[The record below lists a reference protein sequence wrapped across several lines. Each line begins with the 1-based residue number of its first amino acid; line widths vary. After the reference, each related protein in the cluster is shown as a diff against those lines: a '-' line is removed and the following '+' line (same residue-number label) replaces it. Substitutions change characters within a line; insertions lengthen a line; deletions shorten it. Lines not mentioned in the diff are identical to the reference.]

1 MEEIEIGGACS
12 TYGLSR
18 SAFRFLMGKRE
29 GKRPLVRHRRIWQ
42 YNNKMDFQEVA
53 RGCIDCMKLAQDS
66 ESWRAFLNALMSLRV
81 P

>member
-12 TYGLSR
+12 TYGERR
-18 SAFRFLMGKRE
+18 SVFRFLMGKRE
-29 GKRPLVRHRRIWQ
+29 GKRPLVRLRPRWQ

-53 RGCIDCMKLAQDS
+53 SGCIDCMKLAQDS
-66 ESWRAFLNALMSLRV
+66 ECWRAFVNALMSLRF